1 MEAEPPQ
8 YSFPTSECDVADKS
22 KLEQFRQK
30 RREWLDL
37 YEGDP
42 DHNIR
47 KQINDLMW
55 SDAVFRALNHARSF
69 GSEDQR
75 TASHNRALAEFIDN
89 GYVAS
94 QALAI
99 SKLTDPWNR
108 DLSKNVVS
116 LPRLLRDIRENL
128 ELITREHF
136 ICFDGLPYDYE
147 KVKQRYYANLT
158 PDELRAISYLPRSG
172 PEAFGTSEV
181 WHRAFDRYAR
191 SNSRS
196 RGDLIDLEI
205 LDRLD
210 AVLKE
215 SSIKKIRI
223 FRNKYVGHAAD
234 RISRTG
240 HALEKLGFSLNDFAD
255 AQRRIIIVAEVIGM
269 FLGTTVANPIAT
281 AQYDV
286 FEFIDR
292 PIAAQTDTE
301 ALNALWDH
309 LETSRD
315 EWRNRALGDLLDGIP
330 PVKEE

>member
-1 MEAEPPQ
+1 MEAEPSP
-8 YSFPTSECDVADKS
+8 YSFPASECDVADTS

-30 RREWLDL
+30 RSEWLDL

-55 SDAVFRALNHARSF
+55 SDAVFRALNHARRF
-69 GSEDQR
+69 GSENQP

-99 SKLTDPWNR
+99 SKLTDPWNP
-108 DLSKNVVS
+108 DSSKNVVS

-128 ELITREHF
+128 GLITREYF

-147 KVKQRYYANLT
+147 KVKQRHYAKLT
-158 PDELRAISYLPRSG
+158 SDELRAFVRPSRSG
-172 PEAFGTSEV
+172 PEAFHSSEV

-210 AVLKE
+210 AVLKD

-240 HALEKLGFSLNDFAD
+240 HTLEKLGFSLNDFAD
-255 AQRRIIIVAEVIGM
+255 AQRRIIIVAEVIGSL
-269 FLGTTVANPIAT
+269 LGTTVANPIAA
-281 AQYDV
+281 AQFDV
-286 FEFIDR
+286 FEFLDR
-292 PIAAQTDTE
+292 PIAGEKDSKT
-301 ALNALWDH
+301 LSALWDS

-315 EWRNRALGDLLDGIP
+315 EWRNRALEDLLNGIP